1 MKYPLLSLTDPAPPG
16 FVYTCPLK
24 MKHVRAGVF
33 ALFAHSV
40 ESAED
45 ALRMFDAHIAGLIV
59 THSDMFIW
67 EHRRSMLF
75 HCGIPPEARLN
86 LEQRLASL
94 LDVIERLQDKE
105 GSLREYALQIARAAQ
120 DRKRIENDFHRSR
133 QSLLEEIAERRM
145 TEQSL
150 RESEDRFRTIF
161 DAVNEAIILYDLKT
175 GVIIDVNR
183 RMCDLFGY
191 TRAEALHL
199 TLGAISSGQTPYTRS
214 DALIRIRNI
223 ATEGPQVFEWHCKAK
238 DGSLFWG
245 EMNARFATIRRQEC
259 VVFTV
264 RDITERK
271 ESEMERERLSGEL
284 QAALAAKVKQLTGF
298 LPICSSCKKVRDDQG
313 YWNQIESYIR
323 EHSDAEFTHSL
334 CPECAN
340 RLYGDILKKTF

>member
-1 MKYPLLSLTDPAPPG
+1 MKYSLLSLIDPAPPG
-16 FVYTCPLK
+16 FVYPGQLK
-24 MKHVRAGVF
+24 LKHIRAGVF
-33 ALFAHSV
+33 ALFATSV

-45 ALRMFDAHIAGLIV
+45 SLRPFNAHIAGLIV
-59 THSDMFIW
+59 THSDRFIW

-75 HCGIPPEARLN
+75 HCGFPPDTLDN
-86 LEQRLASL
+86 PEQRLVPL

-133 QSLLEEIAERRM
+133 KSLLEEIAERRM
-145 TEQSL
+145 TEQAL

-161 DAVNEAIILYDLKT
+161 DSVNEAIILYDLKT
-175 GVIIDVNR
+175 GIIIDVNK

-191 TRAEALHL
+191 SRTEALQL
-199 TLGAISSGQTPYTRS
+199 AIGAISSGQTPYTRS
-214 DALIRIRNI
+214 DALIKIRNI
-223 ATEGPQVFEWHCKAK
+223 EKEGPQVFEWHCRTK

-245 EMNARFATIRRQEC
+245 EMNARLAMIRRQEC
-259 VVFTV
+259 VVVTV

-340 RLYGDILKKTF
+340 RLYGDILKKTY